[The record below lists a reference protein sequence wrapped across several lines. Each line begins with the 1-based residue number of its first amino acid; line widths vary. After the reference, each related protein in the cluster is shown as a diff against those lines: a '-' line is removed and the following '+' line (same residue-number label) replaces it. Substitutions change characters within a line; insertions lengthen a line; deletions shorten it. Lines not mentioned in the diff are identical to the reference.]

1 MRRLLTIQAA
11 ADRLGIS
18 PKTCYEWVYERRLPV
33 VRLGRCLRIPD
44 VELEKLI
51 EDATIP
57 AVAV

>member
-18 PKTCYEWVYERRLPV
+18 PKTCYEWAAERRLPV

-44 VELEKLI
+44 AELEKLI

-57 AVAV
+57 VVAA